1 MFKTKMMFQTVR
13 SDGLGTDVCIISQY
27 AHVEEFVSSETYRME
42 GRKVYPYQCNAQSE
56 GEGCYV

>member
-1 MFKTKMMFQTVR
+1 MFQTVR
-13 SDGLGTDVCIISQY
+13 SDGLGTDVCTISQY